1 MENRLPDAVTE
12 DIKQHLDGL
21 VEEFKRYFSGIDNET
36 NENKLIRDPFRME
49 VDDVPE
55 AWQEEF
61 LDLKNYS
68 AARDTF

>member
-1 MENRLPDAVTE
+1 MVCLMQSQRTSNSTSTGWWKNSSHIFPGSK
-12 DIKQHLDGL
+12 I
-21 VEEFKRYFSGIDNET
+21 YET
-36 NENKLIRDPFRME
+36 NENKLIGDPFCME

-68 AARDTF
+68 AARDAF